1 MGAEKLNNYIVKA
14 RPGALGGRFEEK
26 RPLREQTCLP
36 VKRHIFIN
44 RDSHPDADIY
54 VAIHE
59 AANLPVEVPDYQVPH
74 FHNTDEFYFF
84 IGSNSDLTGLEGQI
98 LF

>member
-1 MGAEKLNNYIVKA
+1 MNIEKYIVKA
-14 RPGALGGRFEEK
+14 RPGVVGGKFEEK
-26 RPLREQTCLP
+26 RPLRERIELP

-59 AANLPVEVPDYQVPH
+59 AKDLPANVPDYQVPH
-74 FHNTDEFYFF
+74 CHNTDEFYYF
-84 IGSNSDLTGLEGQI
+84 IG
-98 LF
+98 

>member
-1 MGAEKLNNYIVKA
+1 MNIEKYIVKA
-14 RPGALGGRFEEK
+14 RPGVVGGKFEEK
-26 RPLREQTCLP
+26 RPLRERIELP

-59 AANLPVEVPDYQVPH
+59 TEILPASVPDYQVPH
-74 FHNTDEFYFF
+74 FHNTDEFY
-84 IGSNSDLTGLEGQI
+84 I
-98 LF
+98 LSAIIPT

>member
-1 MGAEKLNNYIVKA
+1 MNLEKYIVKA
-14 RPGALGGRFEEK
+14 RPGVVGGKFEEK
-26 RPLREQTCLP
+26 RPLRERIELP

-59 AANLPVEVPDYQVPH
+59 AKICRRACRTIKCPT
-74 FHNTDEFYFF
+74 FTTRT
-84 IGSNSDLTGLEGQI
+84 NSTI
-98 LF
+98 LSAIIPT